1 MFYYAVAVDTENV
14 RNYLVANSDQEID
27 LTITNNE
34 KAIYNEKRKLD
45 YGLNF
50 IENNLYDENN
60 EKYLSK
66 GKYELQVT
74 NLDKYSSIIE
84 FEIN

>member
-27 LTITNNE
+27 LTISSNGE
-34 KAIYNEKRKLD
+34 GVYNEKRKLD

-50 IENNLYDENN
+50 IENNLYG
-60 EKYLSK
+60 L
-66 GKYELQVT
+66 
-74 NLDKYSSIIE
+74 
-84 FEIN
+84 